1 MRHIGNYYSKQ
12 YDKPY
17 RETPAA
23 PLVDAHL
30 KYDFAALDKDYK
42 GLSPS
47 FNVTNIFDKRHY
59 VYVDNA
65 FTTDAP
71 GREISMRLGYKW

>member
-23 PLVDAHL
+23 PLVDTHL
-30 KYDFAALDKDYK
+30 KYDFAALDKDYE
-42 GLSPS
+42 GLSLS